1 MHSII
6 AVVSCNVQNPD
17 QSYDNDSTGD
27 PSRRQCDPLPDGRT
41 ADSTRQWSR
50 VISFW
55 LARYPDVLKPF
66 EEALKFYMAKDPQ
79 FNTRN
84 MLDTSSGLRA

>member
-1 MHSII
+1 MIRLVSLTE
-6 AVVSCNVQNPD
+6 AVRPF
-17 QSYDNDSTGD
+17 T
-27 PSRRQCDPLPDGRT
+27 RRAHGY
-41 ADSTRQWSR
+41 STRQWSR
-50 VISFW
+50 VISFC